1 MSDSNT
7 LFTEQLLRT
16 LAVVSDA
23 QWGKLHLDKTHYF
36 ATPSLDALLTDMENQ
51 VGVHPPVSP
60 VINTHEDTL
69 GNWIGSVT
77 LADVKRRV
85 QALIDRHQ
93 QLVDSSEPN
102 DACAA
107 WALQVAIT
115 QRHNDLIYLGVR
127 LYGVGVTD
135 GLYRPDA

>member
-1 MSDSNT
+1 MSDSDN
-7 LFTEQLLRT
+7 LFSQSLLRSIELT
-16 LAVVSDA
+16 GDA
-23 QWGKLHLDKTHYF
+23 QWEKLRKDKTHYF

-51 VGVHPPVSP
+51 VGVHPPTSP
-60 VINTHEDTL
+60 VINTHEDEL

-77 LADVKRRV
+77 LADLKRRIA
-85 QALIDRHQ
+85 ALVSRHGE
-93 QLVDSSEPN
+93 LANSNEPN

-107 WALQVAIT
+107 WSLNVAVSK
-115 QRHNDLIYLGVR
+115 RSNDLIYLGVR